1 MNNLIRDGDVV
12 SKIYEHVKAKMRASS
27 IDLDSFLEEN
37 NFQSNT
43 ENIQGSSIDTLMIRK
58 AMQQVTDDLQ
68 IGLKTPE
75 SHLEMLK
82 KCN

>member
-1 MNNLIRDGDVV
+1 M